1 MAAGYQ
7 ELILEQGATF
17 NTTITIDDVTG
28 ASYNL
33 YNFTASAQMRKSY
46 GSANA
51 AATFSASIINPTNG
65 IILLSLN
72 ANQTSNIASGRYLYD
87 IKLSDN
93 HDAANNT
100 IRILEGMV
108 TVSAQVTR

>member
-1 MAAGYQ
+1 MASISN
-7 ELILEQGATF
+7 LFIDQGSDYS
-17 NTTITIDDVTG
+17 NIITVGSSTG
-28 ASYNL
+28 TVLNLTNYTVASQL
-33 YNFTASAQMRKSY
+33 RKSY
-46 GSANA
+46 GSSTYYTFTATVYDA
-51 AATFSASIINPTNG
+51 VTGKVRLQLPAATSSTIPA
-65 IILLSLN
+65 
-72 ANQTSNIASGRYLYD
+72 GRYLYD